1 MKRKLLV
8 TALILISAFLGW
20 RFIRPLNIFIV
31 TPNFERPIDTSNAPA
46 MFSTLVADEC
56 ATCHQAFFDEW
67 RTTIHSQAWT
77 DPYFQ
82 VDWQFDGSPQICK
95 NCHIPLDRQQEYR
108 VLGFADK
115 EKWQPILAPNPDFNA
130 VLQHE
135 GVTCTACH
143 LRDGYIV
150 GVLDISDAPHP
161 VRKLDNPNRVCVRC
175 HVVEGNRWDTL
186 LRFPPCG
193 TVAEIDSSAAKIPT
207 PEETQRL
214 MSLLNEDERA
224 QYTRTIEARQLP
236 SGPAKPLPAGKVD
249 VSRLGCVDCHMPL
262 VRRPLVPGGK
272 VRSVR
277 QHLWRGGHDP
287 AMVKKALK
295 VVLEEDDTADSDRRH
310 FTLTLINVG
319 AAHYLPTGTPDR
331 HLTVQLRLLDA
342 SGKIIRQQDHTLK
355 RTVMWRPFI
364 VDLWDTRLPRWQPR
378 DYTFEFPRGEGVTLE
393 AEVRYHL
400 LDEAR
405 RKRIGYKNQ
414 TPINYPVYR
423 RSIELGLPE
432 QTSARQR
439 DKAHDKAIT

>member
-1 MKRKLLV
+1 MKRKILIIV
-8 TALILISAFLGW
+8 LILTAVFLAW
-20 RFIRPLNIFIV
+20 RFLRPLNIFIV
-31 TPNFERPIDTSNAPA
+31 TPNFERPIDTANSPA
-46 MFSTLVADEC
+46 LFSTLRAEEC
-56 ATCHQAFFDEW
+56 ATCHQTFFDEW

-115 EKWQPILAPNPDFNA
+115 EKWQPILAPNQDFDA

-143 LRDGYIV
+143 LRDGKIV
-150 GVLDISDAPHP
+150 GVLGIGDAPHP
-161 VRKLDNPNRVCVRC
+161 VSQLDNPNRICIRC
-175 HVVEGNRWDTL
+175 HVVEGDRWDTF

-193 TVAEIDSSAAKIPT
+193 TVAEISSSIAEIPA
-207 PEETQRL
+207 PEEAQRL
-214 MSLLNEDERA
+214 IKLLNEDERA
-224 QYTRTIEARQLP
+224 QYTRTIEARRLP
-236 SGPAKPLPAGKVD
+236 PDPAKPLPSGSVD
-249 VSRLGCVDCHMPL
+249 VTRLGCVDCHMPL

-272 VRSVR
+272 IRPVR

-295 VVLEEDDTADSDRRH
+295 VVLEEDNEKDRSTRR
-310 FTLTLINVG
+310 FRLTLINVG

-342 SGKIIRQQDHTLK
+342 NGNTIQQQDHTLK

-378 DYTFEFPRGEGVTLE
+378 SYHFEFSRGEGVTLE

-405 RKRIGYKNQ
+405 RQRIGYENQ
-414 TPINYPVYR
+414 TPINYPVYQR
-423 RSIELGLPE
+423 TLVLG
-432 QTSARQR
+432 S
-439 DKAHDKAIT
+439 

>member
-1 MKRKLLV
+1 MRRNILIA
-8 TALILISAFLGW
+8 ALILITAFLGW
-20 RFIRPLNIFIV
+20 RFIRPLNIFII
-31 TPNFERPIDTSNAPA
+31 TPNFERPVDTSNAPA
-46 MFSTLVADEC
+46 MFSTLRADEC
-56 ATCHQAFFDEW
+56 ATCHQTFVDEW

-82 VDWQFDGSPQICK
+82 VDWKFDGSPQNCK
-95 NCHIPLDRQQEYR
+95 NCHIPLDRQQEHK

-115 EKWQPILAPNPDFNA
+115 EKWQPILAPNPDFDV

-143 LRDGYIV
+143 LRDGKIV
-150 GVLDISDAPHP
+150 GVLGITDAPHP
-161 VRKLDNPNRVCVRC
+161 VSQLDNPNRICIRC
-175 HVVEGNRWDTL
+175 HVVEGDRWDTF

-193 TVAEIDSSAAKIPT
+193 TVAEINSSTADIPT
-207 PEETQRL
+207 PEDLQRL

-224 QYTRTIEARQLP
+224 QYTRAIEARQSPALP
-236 SGPAKPLPAGKVD
+236 GKPLEPGDAD
-249 VSRLGCVDCHMPL
+249 VTRLGCVDCHMPL
-262 VRRPLVPGGK
+262 VQRPLVPGGK
-272 VRSVR
+272 VRPVR

-295 VVLEEDDTADSDRRH
+295 VVLEEDSAEDSDTRH
-310 FTLTLINVG
+310 FTLTLINTG

-331 HLTVQLRLLDA
+331 HLTVRLRLLDA
-342 SGKIIRQQDHTLK
+342 QGKVIKQQRHTLK

-378 DYTFEFPRGEGVTLE
+378 DYRFEFSRGEGAVLE
-393 AEVRYHL
+393 VEVRYHL

-414 TPINYPVYR
+414 TPIDYPVYR
-423 RSIELGLPE
+423 RNLALKP
-432 QTSARQR
+432 
-439 DKAHDKAIT
+439 